1 MLRYIVKMK
10 KRKAQMEI
18 MGLVMIIILILVGML
33 FFIRFGVLKQQ
44 KNVRKTFI
52 QTELASN
59 ILTSMVKTST
69 YECKDGTDIGILLKD
84 AATTQSIDCFGESS
98 IEFAN
103 STIRE
108 MLNRTLG
115 TWGFNYNFNVI
126 RITDTG
132 REYLLNITRVGCI
145 NASSVQAA
153 YQPIPLNPGTLII
166 AIKVC

>member
-1 MLRYIVKMK
+1 MK

-44 KNVRKTFI
+44 KNVRKIFI

-84 AATTQSIDCFGESS
+84 AATTQSIDCSGGGYFGESS

-103 STIRE
+103 STIQE
-108 MLNRTLG
+108 MLGRTLG
-115 TWGFNYNFNVI
+115 AWGFNYDFNVI
-126 RITDTG
+126 KITDTG

-145 NASSVQAA
+145 NATSVQAA